1 MDKQNNDGPS
11 DRMAQ
16 ASGMVSV
23 QAACSVDEA
32 FAMIEERA
40 QMIDL
45 TAEEVA
51 ESVVD
56 RQFRF
61 AIRP

>member
-1 MDKQNNDGPS
+1 MNEPINEGQGDC
-11 DRMAQ
+11 MAQ

-23 QAACSVDEA
+23 QAECSVDEA
-32 FAMIEERA
+32 FVMIEERA
-40 QMIDL
+40 QTIDL
-45 TAEEVA
+45 TTEEVA

-61 AIRP
+61 AVRP

>member
-1 MDKQNNDGPS
+1 MDS
-11 DRMAQ
+11 
-16 ASGMVSV
+16 SGDFGHVGGAIFMVSV
-23 QAACSVDEA
+23 QASCSVGEA

-40 QMIDL
+40 QTFDL
-45 TAEEVA
+45 AAEEVA

-61 AIRP
+61 AVRP